1 MLHFFFPSVLGI
13 NSFFLQLITLMSS
26 CAFTL
31 SIRVT
36 NTLLTCH
43 RWMWLSTTESM
54 SEHCDILVVSY
65 KKITSGVRGG
75 GRKQKNTSDTFV
87 IIRR

>member
-1 MLHFFFPSVLGI
+1 MLHFFSSVLGI

-36 NTLLTCH
+36 NVLLTCH

-54 SEHCDILVVSY
+54 SEHCDILVASY
-65 KKITSGVRGG
+65 KKITSGVGG
-75 GRKQKNTSDTFV
+75 GRKQKKTSDTFV